1 MSDVQSLITA
11 AAILAFSG
19 IGLFMYK
26 NEGLTD
32 EKVDEVIDIDNH
44 VSKNDNIENN
54 IYKNDNN
61 NENDKSRKVRTRKTR
76 KRGGGGTKRSAF

>member
-32 EKVDEVIDIDNH
+32 EKVDEVIDSDY
-44 VSKNDNIENN
+44 KNDNIENN

-76 KRGGGGTKRSAF
+76 KRGGGGTKRSVF